1 MEQPSL
7 RPLYDSIPP
16 PYEETN
22 TEVIIAEPEIPID
35 APLYRCVYKKSK
47 SVARNILKGA
57 WDFLR
62 SITNPILYCIAE
74 GCIISGIIIGI
85 VLFVEYI
92 LIPFGNI
99 VYIPVANI
107 IGYVLS
113 VIATIPWFVWV
124 ILIMIL
130 AIPLYS
136 LFWCLTRNMIP
147 EDWNQNMYKAV
158 SIILGIII
166 GCLLSWFIGNV
177 INTDSYDAGLILGR
191 ILGFLS
197 GFAVGML
204 LGSPLDSI
212 RYYRNRIKKNSIK

>member
-16 PYEETN
+16 DEEIEP
-22 TEVIIAEPEIPID
+22 EVITTEPEIPID

-47 SVARNILKGA
+47 SVTRNILQEMWK
-57 WDFLR
+57 FLC
-62 SITNPILYCIAE
+62 SIAKPVLYCII
-74 GCIISGIIIGI
+74 GIYIIVGI

-99 VYIPVANI
+99 VYTPAANI

-113 VIATIPWFVWV
+113 IIAAIPWFVWV

-147 EDWNQNMYKAV
+147 EDWNQNMYKTV
-158 SIILGIII
+158 SIILGITI
-166 GCLLSWFIGNV
+166 GCLLSWFIGNAM
-177 INTDSYDAGLILGR
+177 NTL
-191 ILGFLS
+191 LS
-197 GFAVGML
+197 
-204 LGSPLDSI
+204 
-212 RYYRNRIKKNSIK
+212 